1 VEAPE
6 DVRDLPLDVAF
17 EEVRDAAFALIGV
30 IVEAR
35 SEESVV
41 RMAGGMSSSP
51 NSAAVN
57 AAAASRGERC
67 GEDPVCAAAATL
79 VKLRV
84 MRDASAAR
92 ASDCM
97 RRTARRISGFGRVSI
112 IRLGK
117 KLPWREGE
125 DVGESF
131 TTEVVADD
139 SSLTDVAGLPIE
151 GNNTSASE
159 MVLPFT
165 VTVSAA
171 ASLTESKVAS
181 LSVSFAFSAAASL
194 TESAAAS
201 LTQSVV
207 ASLTESVV
215 ATFSQESRLAAEFM
229 ARRRAEERG
238 A

>member
-1 VEAPE
+1 
-6 DVRDLPLDVAF
+6 
-17 EEVRDAAFALIGV
+17 
-30 IVEAR
+30 
-35 SEESVV
+35 
-41 RMAGGMSSSP
+41 MSSSS

-57 AAAASRGERC
+57 AAAASQGERC
-67 GEDPVCAAAATL
+67 GEDPALCAAAATL

-151 GNNTSASE
+151 GKNTSASE

-171 ASLTESKVAS
+171 ASLTESKVA
-181 LSVSFAFSAAASL
+181 
-194 TESAAAS
+194 
-201 LTQSVV
+201 
-207 ASLTESVV
+207 
-215 ATFSQESRLAAEFM
+215 TFSQESRLAAEFM

-238 A
+238 